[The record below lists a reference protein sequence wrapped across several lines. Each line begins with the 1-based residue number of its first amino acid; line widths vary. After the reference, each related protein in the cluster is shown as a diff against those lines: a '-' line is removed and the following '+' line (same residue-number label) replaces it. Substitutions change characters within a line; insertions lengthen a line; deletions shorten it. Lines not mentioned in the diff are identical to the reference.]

1 MKDKRQNER
10 SADDSYLAVSR
21 RKRKR
26 YLKIAIPVGAAIAI
40 ILGVTFGIEAQRSE
54 LGNKMVL
61 HAHPRLNVTLDGSP
75 ISIPQNI
82 GIDILIKFAIK
93 YPDLPYIIV
102 CGNEVKGHKSG
113 QALLSLHRNGTN
125 NDGRIIGAIG
135 PNPFLT
141 CSQTDIESFRR
152 QTEIY
157 NLIGSKDMRVIKAQL
172 SIFFCQ

>member
-1 MKDKRQNER
+1 MVVWYEMAGAFGKKLENIAGRLCEILIPIEHEYHVGEGKTVAICTLSSIDLLETIATNI
-10 SADDSYLAVSR
+10 DIMSR
-21 RKRKR
+21 I
-26 YLKIAIPVGAAIAI
+26 LVVGR
-40 ILGVTFGIEAQRSE
+40 LLSE
-54 LGNKMVL
+54 N
-61 HAHPRLNVTLDGSP
+61 R
-75 ISIPQNI
+75 

-113 QALLSLHRNGTN
+113 RALLSLHRNGTN

-157 NLIGSKDMRVIKAQL
+157 NLIGSKDMQVIKAQL